1 MAFNDT
7 LFQLGM
13 DLTRSSTAQ
22 KEDFSHVE
30 SVAETTVRNPGS
42 SAGYTERHAGYHV
55 IIDLYGAKRLDDVKH
70 IERTLKRCADVSGI
84 RLAHVHLLRAA
95 ADGDVSGAAV
105 LDDGHISVQARSE
118 TGFAAFDVFMGG
130 VSKPQRCVEVLREA
144 FSARDVTVKILA
156 RGGEPV
162 AQVAV
167 AQPVKV
173 VPARLRAVKG
183 GRKAKAA

>member
-22 KEDFSHVE
+22 KEESSHAV
-30 SVAETTVRNPGS
+30 SVAERSVVGS
-42 SAGYTERHAGYHV
+42 TSTPRESISHAGYHV
-55 IIDLYGAKRLDDVKH
+55 LIDLYGAKRLDDVKH

-95 ADGDVSGAAV
+95 DGDVSGAAV

-130 VSKPQRCVEVLREA
+130 VAKPQRCVEVLREA
-144 FSARDVTVKILA
+144 FAARDVSVKILQ
-156 RGGEPV
+156 RGAEPV
-162 AQVAV
+162 TLTAV
-167 AQPVKV
+167 APSAKAQSP
-173 VPARLRAVKG
+173 RLRSVKG

>member
-22 KEDFSHVE
+22 KEDHSFVA
-30 SVAETTVRNPGS
+30 SVAESSTRSSGS
-42 SAGYTERHAGYHV
+42 NVSHAGYHV

-105 LDDGHISVQARSE
+105 LDDGHISVQARAE

-130 VSKPQRCVEVLREA
+130 VAKPQRCVEVLREA
-144 FSARDVTVKILA
+144 FSARDVTVKILE

-162 AQVAV
+162 AGVTVAK
-167 AQPVKV
+167 AIKAAPV
-173 VPARLRAVKG
+173 RLRAVKG

>member
-1 MAFNDT
+1 M
-7 LFQLGM
+7 
-13 DLTRSSTAQ
+13 
-22 KEDFSHVE
+22 
-30 SVAETTVRNPGS
+30 
-42 SAGYTERHAGYHV
+42 

-130 VSKPQRCVEVLREA
+130 VAKPQRCVEVLREA
-144 FSARDVTVKILA
+144 FSGPRRNGEDPGAR
-156 RGGEPV
+156 R
-162 AQVAV
+162 
-167 AQPVKV
+167 
-173 VPARLRAVKG
+173 
-183 GRKAKAA
+183 